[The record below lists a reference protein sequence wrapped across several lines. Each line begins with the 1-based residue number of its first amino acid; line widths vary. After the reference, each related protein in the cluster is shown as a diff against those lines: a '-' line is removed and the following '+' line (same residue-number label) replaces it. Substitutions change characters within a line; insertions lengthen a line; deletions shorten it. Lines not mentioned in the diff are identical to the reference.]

1 MRVSYNWL
9 QELIDVPESPEELSR
24 EFIRTGTEVEAIDT
38 VGESFDHVVTAKVVS
53 KEPHPDSD
61 HMWVTMVDVGGY
73 NLGEDGS
80 PEPLQIVCGAQNFE
94 QGDHIVTALVGAEL
108 PGGIKIKKSKLRGVV
123 SYGMNCSARE
133 LGLSGDHSGI
143 MILPADAPVGVPFAE
158 YRGTSDTV
166 LDCEITPNRP
176 DCLSMVG
183 MAREVGAIFDRD
195 THVELPTIKREVG
208 RPTADEVSLAIA
220 DEGLCSRYVARIVRN
235 VKVGPSPEWM
245 VERLAAAGV
254 RSINNIVD
262 ITNYV
267 MMLTGQPLHAFDL
280 DTFVERDGH
289 RRVVVRGAHEGE
301 VFQTLDGVERTL
313 DEGMGLITDGERPVA
328 LAGVMGGMDSEIE
341 DDTRDVLIESACF
354 DAGRTSHTS
363 RDLQLISEASIRFER
378 QVDEA
383 GCVDVANITAALI
396 EELAGGEVAPGY
408 VDLYPAPKVQSELVL
423 RQERVDLICGAQIS
437 PEFIERALTRLGC
450 TVHADA
456 VSAGAAGASA
466 AAAGGAEAAG
476 TFHVVPPSFRPDLER
491 EIDLIEEV
499 LRLWGMDRV
508 EATIPAAKNH
518 IGGLTHEQRLLRR
531 VGAILRSCG
540 LNETTTYSFAAP
552 GDLEKTRMSTEGRG
566 LPVVIMNPLVAEQT
580 EMRRSLLPGLLQSVA
595 YNNARGTANVHLYE
609 MGTLFC
615 GRENASLPKERR
627 SLSGVLSGAWGDVT
641 WKQKFA
647 PLRFFD
653 GKGVVEE
660 LLAQLRVEKVRF
672 RPAEGDGYAF
682 LQPGRGAEVL
692 AGGTVLGW
700 VGEIHPEVRDAY
712 GIDLPVVAF
721 ELNLDALITCSRDQ
735 QAYRDFSSYPAVEMD
750 LAIVVDEGVT
760 CEDLERRLQS
770 AGGKLLRGVR
780 LFDVYRDDKR
790 VGEGKKSMAFAL
802 TYRAD
807 DHTLTSEEVEKVHQ
821 KLVTKVCK
829 ATGGEVRA

>member
-1 MRVSYNWL
+1 MRVSYTWL
-9 QELIDVPESPEELSR
+9 KTLIDVPETPEELSR

-38 VGESFDHVVTAKVVS
+38 VGESFDNIVTGVVVS

-61 HMWVTMVDVGGY
+61 HMWVTMVDVGQF
-73 NLGEDGS
+73 NLGEDGK
-80 PEPLQIVCGAQNFE
+80 PAPLQIVCGAQNFE

-133 LGLSGDHSGI
+133 LGLSNDHSGI
-143 MILPADAPVGVPFAE
+143 MVLPEDAPVGVPFAE

-183 MAREVGAIFDRD
+183 IAREVGAIFDRD
-195 THVELPTIKREVG
+195 THIELPQIKQEIG
-208 RPTADEVSLAIA
+208 RPTADEVSLAFA
-220 DEGLCSRYVARIVRN
+220 DPGLCSRYVARVVRN
-235 VKVGPSPEWM
+235 VKVGPSPAWM

-254 RSINNIVD
+254 RSINNVVD

-280 DTFVERDGH
+280 DTFAERDGVRH
-289 RRVVVRGAHEGE
+289 VVVRAAQAGE
-301 VFQTLDGVERTL
+301 VFQTLDGQERAL
-313 DEGMGLITDGERPVA
+313 DAGMALITDGERPVA

-363 RDLQLISEASIRFER
+363 RDLSLISEASIRFER
-378 QVDEA
+378 QVDET
-383 GCVDVANITAALI
+383 GCIDVANITAALI

-408 VDLYPAPKVQSELVL
+408 VDLYPEPAKQPELLL
-423 RQERVDLICGAQIS
+423 RQSRIDLICGAAID
-437 PEFIERALTRLGC
+437 PDFVERALTRLGC
-450 TVHADA
+450 TVAHVTGDGEDA
-456 VSAGAAGASA
+456 YR
-466 AAAGGAEAAG
+466 
-476 TFHVVPPSFRPDLER
+476 VVPPSFRPDLER

-508 EATIPAAKNH
+508 EATIPAARNH
-518 IGGLTHEQRLLRR
+518 IGGLTHEQRVLRSI
-531 VGAILRSCG
+531 GSILRSCG

-552 GDLEKTRMSTEGRG
+552 GDLEKAGMAEDGRG
-566 LPVVIMNPLVAEQT
+566 LPVVLMNPLVAEQT

-595 YNNARGTANVHLYE
+595 YNEAHGTANVHLYE
-609 MGTLFC
+609 VGTLFH
-615 GRENASLPKERR
+615 GRKNASVPKEPR
-627 SLSGVLSGAWGDVT
+627 SLAGVLSGAWGDVT
-641 WKQKFA
+641 WNQKFK

-653 GKGVVEE
+653 GKGIVEE

-672 RPAEGDGYAF
+672 RPAEGEAYAF

-692 AGGTVLGW
+692 SGGTLLGW
-700 VGEIHPEVRDAY
+700 VGEIHPTVRERYEV
-712 GIDLPVVAF
+712 DLPVTAF
-721 ELNLDALITCSRDQ
+721 ELNLESLLKCARDQ
-735 QAYRDFSSYPAVEMD
+735 QVYQDFSLFPAVEVD
-750 LAIVVDEGVT
+750 LAIVVDEDVT

-770 AGGKLLRGVR
+770 AGGKLLREVR
-780 LFDVYRDDKR
+780 LFDVYRDEVR
-790 VGEGKKSMAFAL
+790 VGAGKKSMAFAL

-807 DHTLTSEEVEKVHQ
+807 DHTLTSDEVEKVHQ
-821 KLVTKVCK
+821 KLVAKVCK
-829 ATGGEVRA
+829 ATGGEVRS

>member
-195 THVELPTIKREVG
+195 THVELPTIKQEIG

-280 DTFVERDGH
+280 DTFAERDGH

-408 VDLYPAPKVQSELVL
+408 VDLYPAPKVQPELVL

-450 TVHADA
+450 TVRVD
-456 VSAGAAGASA
+456 AAGAGASGVGA
-466 AAAGGAEAAG
+466 AAAGGAGTAG
-476 TFHVVPPSFRPDLER
+476 AFHVVPPSFRPDLER
-491 EIDLIEEV
+491 EIDHRTHALTVGARNEMRFAESELV
-499 LRLWGMDRV
+499 ELRLRSVGQSFGLVDEKNRL
-508 EATIPAAKNH
+508 AARTAQMLRNAHVVRSQARARIHHKQYDVRFFNRQ
-518 IGGLTHEQRLLRR
+518 QRLFRHTGFYTVFCTINPAGINADKLT
-531 VGAILRSCG
+531 AFNFC
-540 LNETTTYSFAAP
+540 TTVLTVTSQ
-552 GDLEKTRMSTEGRG
+552 TREIRNQR
-566 LPVVIMNPLVAEQT
+566 I
-580 EMRRSLLPGLLQSVA
+580 
-595 YNNARGTANVHLYE
+595 
-609 MGTLFC
+609 
-615 GRENASLPKERR
+615 
-627 SLSGVLSGAWGDVT
+627 SGA
-641 WKQKFA
+641 
-647 PLRFFD
+647 
-653 GKGVVEE
+653 
-660 LLAQLRVEKVRF
+660 
-672 RPAEGDGYAF
+672 
-682 LQPGRGAEVL
+682 
-692 AGGTVLGW
+692 
-700 VGEIHPEVRDAY
+700 
-712 GIDLPVVAF
+712 
-721 ELNLDALITCSRDQ
+721 S
-735 QAYRDFSSYPAVEMD
+735 
-750 LAIVVDEGVT
+750 
-760 CEDLERRLQS
+760 
-770 AGGKLLRGVR
+770 
-780 LFDVYRDDKR
+780 
-790 VGEGKKSMAFAL
+790 
-802 TYRAD
+802 
-807 DHTLTSEEVEKVHQ
+807 
-821 KLVTKVCK
+821 
-829 ATGGEVRA
+829 

>member
-61 HMWVTMVDVGGY
+61 HMWVTMVDVGNY
-73 NLGEDGS
+73 NLGEGGS

-94 QGDHIVTALVGAEL
+94 QGDRIVTALVGAEL
-108 PGGIKIKKSKLRGVV
+108 PGGIKIKKSKLRGVL

-195 THVELPTIKREVG
+195 THVELPTIKQEVG

-280 DTFVERDGH
+280 DTFAERDGH

-396 EELAGGEVAPGY
+396 EELADGEVAPGY
-408 VDLYPAPKVQSELVL
+408 VDLYPAPKVQPELVL

-450 TVHADA
+450 TVHVDA

-627 SLSGVLSGAWGDVT
+627 SLAGVLSGAWGDVT

-712 GIDLPVVAF
+712 GVDLPVVAF

-807 DHTLTSEEVEKVHQ
+807 DHTLTSEEVEKVHH